1 MSDYPLPSYAASI
14 WIAGDQVHAAFDGHT
29 VAFPNTETGLKLL
42 LGVLRER
49 GHPHAVNV
57 IGHESSPTKYQVERA
72 LVNDQRYNFLLR
84 EMQKA
89 KAVSEAEKAESIAW
103 LKELGL

>member
-29 VAFPNTETGLKLL
+29 VAFSNTVMGLKLL

-49 GHPHAVNV
+49 QHSTINC
-57 IGHESSPTKYQVERA
+57 IGMESSPTRYQVERA

-84 EMQKA
+84 EMNKA
-89 KAVSEAEKAESIAW
+89 KVASEAEKAESIAW